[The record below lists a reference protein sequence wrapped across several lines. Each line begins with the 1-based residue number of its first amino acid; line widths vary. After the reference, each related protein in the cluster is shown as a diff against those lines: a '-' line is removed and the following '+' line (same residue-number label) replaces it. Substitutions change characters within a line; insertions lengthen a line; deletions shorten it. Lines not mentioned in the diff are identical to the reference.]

1 MGDEVSNV
9 IKESIEI
16 VLQNQQYHQK
26 KVNQWSSLVVEN
38 AMKRL
43 TAMNTPFK
51 YIATCVI
58 MQKNGAGLHTAASCY
73 WDNSTDG
80 E

>member
-1 MGDEVSNV
+1 M
-9 IKESIEI
+9 
-16 VLQNQQYHQK
+16 
-26 KVNQWSSLVVEN
+26 VVEN

-51 YIATCVI
+51 YIATYVI
-58 MQKNGAGLHTAASCY
+58 MQKNGAGLHTGASCY

-80 E
+80 SRTVRWESKHLYCITTVFGLAL